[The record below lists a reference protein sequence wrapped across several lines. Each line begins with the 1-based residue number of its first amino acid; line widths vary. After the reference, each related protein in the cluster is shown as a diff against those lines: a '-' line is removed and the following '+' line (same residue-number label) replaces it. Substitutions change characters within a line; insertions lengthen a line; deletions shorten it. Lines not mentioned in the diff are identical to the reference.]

1 MKEKQLDEM
10 ITEALYNHSN
20 SDSVSKENIWN
31 NIAQEL
37 QLKESGGVDVDT
49 TMKSSNDR
57 ALHIEQSFSKESNIY
72 KKNNRKSNKWIWI
85 TTFVAAASVVGM
97 MVTTNTGQ
105 AFVNQ
110 IKQYFV
116 PEKKVIEEYEGMPEE
131 KDIVLQDTKSGYVIY
146 IDEDRYKLVQEE
158 SQDVISPKVPL
169 EERYPEVSMSIKQV
183 VGMSPE
189 QVIAEQQQ
197 LLAEKYAKV
206 EVPVQVT
213 EPLEATLIS
222 ATDGQNWDSPVAKV
236 YVLSNG
242 HGGSFVIT
250 EKYFLEAAEG
260 HGARFY
266 YMLEQF
272 TRVDQTQ

>member
-10 ITEALYNHSN
+10 ITNALYNHSN
-20 SDSVSKENIWN
+20 SDSLDKEEIWKS
-31 NIAQEL
+31 ISQEL
-37 QLKESGGVDVDT
+37 QLKESSNEDT
-49 TMKSSNDR
+49 VSEEGTSPVQHTPKLLSKEKYM
-57 ALHIEQSFSKESNIY
+57 KESN
-72 KKNNRKSNKWIWI
+72 NRKGSKWGWI
-85 TTFVAAASVVGM
+85 ITLVAAASIVGV

-110 IKQYFV
+110 IKQYFE

-131 KDIVLQDTKSGYVIY
+131 KDIVLQNTESGYVIY

-158 SQDVISPKVPL
+158 NQDVIMPKIPL

-183 VGMSPE
+183 VGVLPE
-189 QVIAEQQQ
+189 QIIAEQQQ
-197 LLAEKYAKV
+197 LLAEKYDKV
-206 EVPVQVT
+206 EAPVQVT
-213 EPLEATLIS
+213 EPLEATLI
-222 ATDGQNWDSPVAKV
+222 AAKDGQSWDSPVVKV

-242 HGGSFVIT
+242 YGGSFVIT
-250 EKYFLEAAEG
+250 EKYFLEASEG

-272 TRVDQTQ
+272 TLVDPEQ